1 MTEHLRNLRKTAGK
15 TKETSLDAGHLML
28 VKGLTRA
35 SAVKYRKSNIEMLN
49 NLNILLGVTGGIAA
63 YKAVD
68 LAGKL
73 TDSGA
78 KVRTVMTENACRL
91 VGSKSFEA
99 ITQSA
104 VFTALWNTPE
114 EYQISHIALVDW
126 SDVVVVAPATA
137 NILGKI
143 ANGICDDM
151 LSTTLCAC
159 WPLVESGAALL
170 APAMNTNMWENPA
183 VQHNVKT
190 LEERG
195 FQFIG
200 PTEGRLA
207 CGTEGIGRM
216 SEPQEILEA
225 VEKIASKIT
234 KSQE

>member
-1 MTEHLRNLRKTAGK
+1 MF
-15 TKETSLDAGHLML
+15 
-28 VKGLTRA
+28 
-35 SAVKYRKSNIEMLN
+35 N
-49 NLNILLGVTGGIAA
+49 NLNILLGVTGGVAA

-73 TDSGA
+73 TGGGA
-78 KVRTVMTENACRL
+78 RVKTVMTENACRL
-91 VGSKSFEA
+91 VGPKSFEA
-99 ITQSA
+99 VTQSA
-104 VFTALWNTPE
+104 AFTTLWRGSHFAALAQNGNPGTSE
-114 EYQISHIALVDW
+114 EYQISHIALADW
-126 SDVVVVAPATA
+126 ADVVVVAPATA

-159 WPLVESGAALL
+159 WPLVESGAVLL
-170 APAMNTNMWENPA
+170 APAMNTYMWENPA

-216 SEPQEILEA
+216 SEPQEILKA
-225 VEKIASKIT
+225 IEKIASKIK
-234 KSQE
+234 KSQA